1 MERED
6 IRYIKGIGPRRQKLL
21 NRLGIYTVKDLLYY
35 FPYRYEDRRNIRR
48 IKELRENEISV
59 VMGRVLARNLRP
71 LKFRPLSRG
80 GIKNTIFEVAIEDG
94 TGVLMCVWFNQG
106 YLKDYIKVDDDI
118 VVYGKVRRYKKRLQ
132 MVSPEF
138 EIIDKND
145 KSSSGVGR
153 IVGFYRLTEGVTQ
166 KMLRSAIKFSLD
178 NFARKIEDPLP
189 YHIRE
194 SGNLPNIYYS
204 LKNIHFPDSLDDA
217 ALSRRRFIFEELF
230 FSQVLVYVR
239 KAQYRLRKSISIV
252 DKENF
257 IPQFKKSL
265 PFLLTSSQERVIKEI
280 VDDLAKPYPMHR
292 LLQGDVGSGKTV
304 VASFAIALAVINNCQ
319 VAFMVP
325 TEVIVHQHVTT
336 LKELF
341 KNFGFR
347 IKSLTSALTRREKEK
362 IYSDLKTFKIDIVVG
377 THALIE
383 EEVEFNR
390 LGLVVID
397 EQHKFG
403 VAQRA
408 LLPKKAK
415 DYIPHCL
422 VMSAT
427 PIPRSLALSLY
438 GDLDFSV
445 IDELPPGR
453 KQPKTIWVEEN
464 KREWVY
470 NFLREKLNEGRQVYI
485 VYPVI
490 DEANTSDLHS
500 LTEMYEVAKKR
511 LPGFK
516 VGVFHGRMKSN
527 EKKKVIREF
536 RENKINVLISTTVIE
551 VGVNIENATVMVV
564 ENPERFGLAQL
575 HQLRGRIRRS
585 VHDPYFILI
594 SKSNIGENARRRL
607 EIISKTTDGFKVS
620 EEDLKL
626 RGPGD
631 FFGSLQWGFPQLRIA
646 SPIEDLDVLK
656 EARKA
661 AYDLIKK
668 DPFLKQPYSRCIR
681 EHIDFW
687 LKRR

>member
-1 MERED
+1 MKRED
-6 IRYIKGIGPRRQKLL
+6 IRYLKGIGPKRQKLL

-35 FPYRYEDRRNIRR
+35 FPSRYEDRRNIRK
-48 IKELRENEISV
+48 IKELRENDVALV
-59 VMGRVLARNLRP
+59 VAKVLARNLRP
-71 LKFRPLSRG
+71 LKFRAPFRG
-80 GIKNTIFEVAIEDG
+80 GIKNTIFEVAVEDD

-106 YLKDYIKVDDDI
+106 YLNDYIKVGDDI
-118 VVYGKVRRYKKRLQ
+118 VIYGKVRRYKKRLQ

-138 EIIDKND
+138 DIIDKND
-145 KSSSGVGR
+145 KSSSGVGK
-153 IVGFYRLTEGVTQ
+153 IVSFYRLTEGVTQ
-166 KMLRSAIKFSLD
+166 KMIRGVIKFSLD

-194 SGNLPNIYYS
+194 SSNLPNIYYS
-204 LKNIHFPDSLDDA
+204 LRNIHFPDSLDSVA
-217 ALSRRRFIFEELF
+217 ISRRRFIFEELF
-230 FSQVLVYVR
+230 FSQVLVYLR
-239 KAQYRLRKSISIV
+239 KAQYRLKRSIPFI
-252 DKENF
+252 DKDGF

-265 PFLLTSSQERVIKEI
+265 PFLLTSSQEQVIKEI
-280 VDDLAKPYPMHR
+280 VDDLTKPYPMHR

-325 TEVIVHQHVTT
+325 TEVLVHQHVTT
-336 LKELF
+336 LRELF
-341 KNFGFR
+341 RGFGFR
-347 IKSLTSALTRREKEK
+347 IKSLTSSLTRREKEK
-362 IYSDLKTFKIDIVVG
+362 VYSDLSNSQIDIVVG

-383 EEVEFNR
+383 EEVGFSR

-445 IDELPPGR
+445 IKELPPGR
-453 KQPKTIWVEEN
+453 KQPKTIWVEED

-470 NFLREKLNEGRQVYI
+470 NFLREKLNEGRQAYI

-490 DEANTSDLHS
+490 DEANTSDLRS
-500 LTEMYEVAKKR
+500 LTEMYEVTEKR
-511 LPGFK
+511 LSGFK
-516 VGVFHGRMKSN
+516 VGVFHGRMKSG
-527 EKKKVIREF
+527 EKKKVICEF

-585 VHDPYFILI
+585 VYEPYFILI
-594 SKSNIGENARRRL
+594 SKPNIGDNARRRL
-607 EIISKTTDGFKVS
+607 KIITKTTDGFKIS

-646 SPIEDLDVLK
+646 SPMKDLALLR
-656 EARKA
+656 EARRV
-661 AYDLIKK
+661 AYDLIKR
-668 DPFLKQPYSRCIR
+668 DPFLREPYNRCIR

-687 LKRR
+687 LRRR